1 MNNQSYKQQEIVI
14 DIKDI
19 LWKLLSQWK
28 AILLVSIV
36 TALIVC
42 GTGYL
47 KDMRAY
53 KAQQMADAEARKQS
67 SLPAGDRIS
76 DLLEALPEEDR
87 EAVQELIREREW
99 LSDQREYL
107 RESIY
112 MNLDA
117 ADQIM
122 VVQPFE
128 IKVSDYAIAPLLSK
142 SYEMYVMDEDFAKAL
157 VDSVSPENDY
167 KYVSELLTY
176 NVTEKSNTNLDNGRV
191 VFSVSVKIPYDADP
205 DSVAEDVKKNI
216 EKYSQDLKSK
226 YSHEINDLEYS
237 VSRSYGYDMSN
248 RQNTV
253 LYWINNMDNTIK
265 NAEQS
270 LSEQQKMTIDA
281 IMKIK
286 DSVDTVDNEEDLSG
300 NTVENDSADDSENGV
315 ENEPKAPAINAKKA
329 VTGFALGLLLY
340 AGIYI
345 VLIIMGGTVNSA
357 LCAGCYTGT
366 RLIGEVYYNETPTLL
381 GRLLRSNLI
390 EKYHYKEKADTNAQ
404 IGRITESLAAVC
416 SHAGTKTLT
425 IMDCIGAVDINASG
439 IISSIVAET
448 EKKGIE
454 SNTIDVSETIDE
466 NMLLDS
472 EKAVIMVGDCTKTTT
487 IRSLMTLCHE
497 YDIKT
502 LGSAYI
508 AKM

>member
-47 KDMRAY
+47 KDMRTY

-67 SLPAGDRIS
+67 SLPAEERIS

-87 EAVQELIREREW
+87 EAVQVLVREREW
-99 LSDQREYL
+99 LSDQQEYL
-107 RESIY
+107 KESIY

-128 IKVSDYAIAPLLSK
+128 IKVEDYAVEPLLSK
-142 SYEMYVMDEDFAKAL
+142 SYEMYVLDEDFAKAL

-167 KYVSELLTY
+167 KYVSELLSY
-176 NVTEKSNTNLDNGRV
+176 SVTEKSNTNLDNGRI
-191 VFSVSVKIPYDADP
+191 VFSVSVKIPYEADP
-205 DSVAEDVKKNI
+205 DSVAEAVKKNI

-237 VSRSYGYDMSN
+237 VSRNYGYDMSN

-253 LYWINNMDNTIK
+253 LYWVNNMDNTIK

-270 LSEQQKMTIDA
+270 LSEQQKMTFEA

-286 DSVDTVDNEEDLSG
+286 DSAESVDSGEDLSD
-300 NTVENDSADDSENGV
+300 NTIENDSMGDNENKV
-315 ENEPKAPAINAKKA
+315 KAPAFNVKKA
-329 VTGFALGLLLY
+329 IEGFVLGLLLY
-340 AGIYI
+340 VGIYI
-345 VLIIMGGTVNSA
+345 VLIIMKGTVNSA

-366 RLIGEVYYNETPTLL
+366 RLLGEVYFNETPTML
-381 GRLLRSNLI
+381 GRLLRSNMI
-390 EKYHYKEKADTNAQ
+390 DKYHYKEKANTTAQ
-404 IGRITESLAAVC
+404 IGRIVESFAAIC

-425 IMDCIGAVDINASG
+425 IMDCIGAMDRNASG
-439 IISSIVAET
+439 IISSIVSET

-454 SNTIDVSETIDE
+454 TNTIEVSETIYE

-487 IRSLMTLCHE
+487 IRSLMTLCNE

-502 LGSAYI
+502 LGSTYI